1 MNKNIKNIF
10 LVGTVAITMASCG
23 ENTWNDHFLKG
34 FEGGV
39 DYENTV
45 SGTYALT
52 SEDYEAI
59 SKLMQAKAQ
68 TDAEKAEAKAIA
80 TNCYFNKYGTFP
92 ASVALPPFLE
102 TASFPYYLAS
112 NGSTA
117 DISYAEASGGPEVLS
132 AISGPTE

>member
-23 ENTWNDHFLKG
+23 ENTWNDHFLKV

-80 TNCYFNKYGTFP
+80 TNC
-92 ASVALPPFLE
+92 
-102 TASFPYYLAS
+102 
-112 NGSTA
+112 
-117 DISYAEASGGPEVLS
+117 
-132 AISGPTE
+132 